1 MNLFSPK
8 KLLNS
13 KWTKVKPLN
22 NERHFIVTD
31 IKFNESSEVIE
42 CIIEAVISK
51 KSKYNDC
58 TEFKNDKIW
67 KKGWK

>member
-22 NERHFIVTD
+22 NERHFIVID
-31 IKFNESSEVIE
+31 IKLDENSEVIE

-51 KSKYNDC
+51 KSKYIDWI
-58 TEFKNDKIW
+58 EFKNDKIW
-67 KKGWK
+67 IQGWK

>member
-8 KLLNS
+8 KLLKS

-22 NERHFIVTD
+22 NERHFIVTV
-31 IKFNESSEVIE
+31 IKFDENGEVID

-51 KSKYNDC
+51 KSKYIDWI
-58 TEFKNDKIW
+58 EFKNDKIW
-67 KKGWK
+67 IQGWK

>member
-1 MNLFSPK
+1 MNSFSPK

-13 KWTKVKPLN
+13 KWTKVKPSN

-31 IKFNESSEVIE
+31 IKLDENSEVIE

-51 KSKYNDC
+51 KSKYIDC

-67 KKGWK
+67 IQGWK

>member
-22 NERHFIVTD
+22 NERHFIVTV
-31 IKFNESSEVIE
+31 IKFDENGEVIE

-51 KSKYNDC
+51 KSKYIDWI
-58 TEFKNDKIW
+58 EFKNDKIW
-67 KKGWK
+67 IQGWK

>member
-22 NERHFIVTD
+22 NERHFIVID
-31 IKFNESSEVIE
+31 IKFDENGEVIE

-51 KSKYNDC
+51 KSKYIDWI
-58 TEFKNDKIW
+58 EFKNDKIW
-67 KKGWK
+67 IQGWK

>member
-31 IKFNESSEVIE
+31 IKFNESGEVIE
-42 CIIEAVISK
+42 CIIDAVISK
-51 KSKYNDC
+51 KSKYIDY

-67 KKGWK
+67 IQGWK

>member
-1 MNLFSPK
+1 MNSFSPK

-31 IKFNESSEVIE
+31 INFDENGEVIE

-51 KSKYNDC
+51 KSKYIDWI
-58 TEFKNDKIW
+58 EFKNDKIW
-67 KKGWK
+67 IQGWK

>member
-22 NERHFIVTD
+22 NERHFIVTV
-31 IKFNESSEVIE
+31 IKFDENGEVID

-51 KSKYNDC
+51 KSKYIDWI
-58 TEFKNDKIW
+58 EFKNDKIW
-67 KKGWK
+67 IQGWK

>member
-22 NERHFIVTD
+22 NERHFIVTV
-31 IKFNESSEVIE
+31 IKFDENSEVIE

-51 KSKYNDC
+51 KSKYIDWI
-58 TEFKNDKIW
+58 ELKNDKIW
-67 KKGWK
+67 IQGWK

>member
-1 MNLFSPK
+1 MNSFSPK

-22 NERHFIVTD
+22 NERHFIVID
-31 IKFNESSEVIE
+31 IKLDENSEVIE

-51 KSKYNDC
+51 KSKYIDWIDL
-58 TEFKNDKIW
+58 KNDKIW
-67 KKGWK
+67 IQGWK